1 MSDTRTRVVAAA
13 VAAFGTRGYDVTS
26 LDALAADLGVRKQTI
41 LYYFSSKEALLQ
53 ATVDEAAVAVTS
65 VLQAT
70 VGAVPPSAPAWDRVE
85 AIVRSVFRLSGRRPE
100 ILGLIRE
107 VSRLG
112 PPAAARFALSMEP
125 LIDRATVYLDSAMIR
140 GELRRQ
146 DVRLLLFM
154 AYSSVI
160 GVATE
165 MEVLRAL
172 GVEPNART
180 AARQRRALIGFL
192 RSALVP

>member
-1 MSDTRTRVVAAA
+1 MAAA
-13 VAAFGTRGYDVTS
+13 LAAFGGRGYDVTS
-26 LDALAADLGVRKQTI
+26 LDALAAELGIRKQTI
-41 LYYFSSKEALLQ
+41 LYYFPSKEALLS
-53 ATVDEAAVAVTS
+53 AAVDEAASSVTAA
-65 VLQAT
+65 LQAS
-70 VGAVPPSAPAWDRVE
+70 VGAMAPTAPAWDRVE
-85 AIVRSVFRLSGRRPE
+85 AIVRSVFRLAGRRPE

-107 VSRLG
+107 VARLG
-112 PPAAARFALSMEP
+112 PPGATRLALAMEP
-125 LIDRATVYLDSAMIR
+125 LIDRATTYLDTAMAR

-154 AYSSVI
+154 AYSSVV

-180 AARQRRALIGFL
+180 AARQRRALLGFL